1 MSPRGYANEGPKK
14 SQEVKETA
22 KPCWPHLD
30 DLGYPWIG
38 NLYVEKLKRCSKALL
53 NTGSLRVL
61 FDEELGDFG

>member
-1 MSPRGYANEGPKK
+1 VSPRGYANEGPKK

-53 NTGSLRVL
+53 NTG
-61 FDEELGDFG
+61 